1 MDVNPHLSRHM
12 AEEEKADAQIL
23 ILEMIYVFVPLW
35 FVSWLSWILKAD
47 LNTNGLCLTSNHF
60 TWWTLHLMLGGES

>member
-35 FVSWLSWILKAD
+35 FVS
-47 LNTNGLCLTSNHF
+47 
-60 TWWTLHLMLGGES
+60 